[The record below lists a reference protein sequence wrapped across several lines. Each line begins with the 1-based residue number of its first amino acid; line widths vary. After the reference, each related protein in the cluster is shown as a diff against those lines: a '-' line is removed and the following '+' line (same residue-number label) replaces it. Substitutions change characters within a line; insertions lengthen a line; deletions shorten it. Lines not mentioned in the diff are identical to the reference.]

1 MLSRTRLILVSVLI
15 LAAALTFWQTPLVS
29 SQGLTVTAAYVDAPL
44 PVDNPASPLW
54 QEGMAVDVP
63 LSAQIIVR
71 PILPETRV
79 KSMTARSLYN
89 GDSLAFLLEWED
101 ATDNSQTVRVQ
112 DFRDGAALQFPL
124 LEGQPF
130 FCMGQEGGNVN
141 IWHWK
146 ADWQADM
153 LAMGD
158 VETAYPNMYVDF
170 YPWTAESENPL
181 TAEYTDVAYVTA
193 RAVDNLFAAPLRAS
207 PVEDLIAGGFGGLTS
222 QGATGQNVQGYGVWQ
237 EGRWRVIFS
246 RALTSAEEED
256 ASFALDKVYSVAF
269 AAWDGDNSE
278 RNGIKSTSQW
288 VTLQFGKAGVAAAAA
303 AAEQPAPA
311 QKKPQQLIL
320 GRTPLWWTVLV
331 LGTLLVFGVIG
342 ALIYYR
348 LPE

>member
-1 MLSRTRLILVSVLI
+1 
-15 LAAALTFWQTPLVS
+15 
-29 SQGLTVTAAYVDAPL
+29 
-44 PVDNPASPLW
+44 ASPLW
-54 QEGMAVDVP
+54 EGGAAVEIP

-71 PILPETRV
+71 PISPEARV

-101 ATDNSQTVRVQ
+101 ASDNSQTVRVQ
-112 DFRDGAALQFPL
+112 DFRDGAAMQFPL

-158 VETAYPNMYVDF
+158 METAYPNMHIDYYF
-170 YPWTAESENPL
+170 GAEESDDPR

-193 RAVDNLFAAPLRAS
+193 RAVDNLFAAPLRTSA
-207 PVEDLIAGGFGGLTS
+207 VEDLIAGGFGGLTS
-222 QGATGQNVQGYGVWQ
+222 QGMGGQNVQGYGVWQ
-237 EGRWRVIFS
+237 DGRWRVIFS
-246 RALTSAEEED
+246 RALSSGEAED

-269 AAWDGDNSE
+269 AAWDGANSE
-278 RNGIKSTSQW
+278 RNGTKSTSQW
-288 VTLQFGKAGVAAAAA
+288 VTLQFGKAEMAAS
-303 AAEQPAPA
+303 AAEQPAA
-311 QKKPQQLIL
+311 AAKAKPQRLIL
-320 GRTPLWWTVLV
+320 GQTPGWWMIVTLV
-331 LGTLLVFGVIG
+331 TLLVFVVIG
-342 ALIYYR
+342 ALIFYR